1 MVSVYLAPVT
11 ELTSSEDEGTTQAKP
26 PPGKKPRHAGV
37 SHGVSPEFSAAA
49 LLDEPS
55 QCSKERS
62 SGRSC
67 YLKLQD
73 SLSDL
78 TNVREQFRSLHK
90 IDQDQVDF

>member
-11 ELTSSEDEGTTQAKP
+11 ELTSSEDEGTTQP

-37 SHGVSPEFSAAA
+37 SHVVSPEFSAAA